1 MSTIAGS
8 LFGSSI
14 ASFIDQARSWIKPLL
29 TSGPLWWLFAYGKT
43 REEAALSTI
52 DEKFS
57 PNKSSSEIGQH
68 LSNLEKQGTYQFIK
82 GQGEGPQPLV
92 VFTLGT
98 RQNDFNNKK
107 EVGLLEIAEHI
118 SNKHPHAHVL
128 VLKAPDAS
136 KAAQHLFCLSED
148 ASANTDVRTRE
159 NCKIIENLEK
169 GFGIQISG
177 VCPVGFSW
185 GAGMNC
191 DMRKKGDGFA
201 KLNVPIL
208 GTVTI
213 DAIKPGLS
221 NMGEAVTEL
230 GCNKEPNLHI
240 YQKGTYYGLNG
251 ACARDLGDGD
261 KAIELSETDHSEID
275 NDVRTKSEVCRFL
288 DGILSKEFTKPEKNQ
303 PKNSKTL
310 TSA

>member
-14 ASFIDQARSWIKPLL
+14 ASLIDQARSWIKPLL

-43 REEAALSTI
+43 REETALSTI

-57 PNKSSSEIGQH
+57 SDKSAKEINQQ
-68 LSNLEKQGTYQFIK
+68 LSDLEKQGTYQFIK
-82 GQGEGPQPLV
+82 GKGEGPQPLV
-92 VFTLGT
+92 VLALGT
-98 RQNDFNNKK
+98 RQNDFNNKE
-107 EVGLLEIAEHI
+107 EVGLLEIAEHL
-118 SNKHPHAHVL
+118 SKKHPHAHVL
-128 VLKAPDAS
+128 ILKAPDAS
-136 KAAQHLFCLSED
+136 KAVQHLFCLSDD
-148 ASANTDVRTRE
+148 ASANTDVRTKE

-185 GAGMNC
+185 GAGMLC
-191 DMRKKGDGFA
+191 EMRKQDVFG
-201 KLNVPIL
+201 KLKVPVL

-213 DAIKPGLS
+213 DAIKPGVN

-251 ACARDLGDGD
+251 ACPRDLGDGD

-275 NDVRTKSEVCRFL
+275 NDTRTKSEVCKFL